1 MYFLPPWS
9 EKTLTPSEYSP
20 AMAGCPGSRRSHA
33 ARRIPR
39 RETHS
44 PLAGQLLFI
53 FDDAESEEEAV
64 PEVGG
69 ARDVGTCPRELGRSS
84 RGRAEPSSCA
94 CALHELPARAHHI
107 NLTFS
112 PRPPVM
118 SLGSLR
124 RTNQESRRASSP
136 PPSFHPR
143 FNLQPLLW
151 LRLPPARARALP
163 GLFSP
168 A

>member
-53 FDDAESEEEAV
+53 FDEAESEEEAV
-64 PEVGG
+64 PAAVGG
-69 ARDVGTCPRELGRSS
+69 GA
-84 RGRAEPSSCA
+84 
-94 CALHELPARAHHI
+94 
-107 NLTFS
+107 
-112 PRPPVM
+112 
-118 SLGSLR
+118 
-124 RTNQESRRASSP
+124 
-136 PPSFHPR
+136 
-143 FNLQPLLW
+143 
-151 LRLPPARARALP
+151 
-163 GLFSP
+163 
-168 A
+168 